1 MPISE
6 DEYDLRQG
14 QEAQTTMSKAE
25 LRKVESVIKSF
36 QNLIFIEKVNANSD
50 CDF

>member
-14 QEAQTTMSKAE
+14 QEAQSTMSKAE
-25 LRKVESVIKSF
+25 LRKVNRNGVLNFKT
-36 QNLIFIEKVNANSD
+36 
-50 CDF
+50 